1 MEHFIDSS
9 IKNNDKILII
19 DNLSFLNNENKELEI
34 INKGNDLKKNNVYII
49 SNSINKKFNNL
60 IINPDKICEVNDF
73 FKKNKISFDVIID
86 LNSSDYITQIAC
98 FSIFYSKINKKYLI
112 KMENKHREIIIYNFQ
127 KFTTNVIVENNYL
140 IITK

>member
-1 MEHFIDSS
+1 MQHFIDNS
-9 IKNNDKILII
+9 IENNDKILII

-34 INKGNDLKKNNVYII
+34 INKENNLKKNVYII

-60 IINPDKICEVNDF
+60 LINPDKICEVNDF

-86 LNSSDYITQIAC
+86 LNSYDYITQIAC

-112 KMENKHREIIIYNFQ
+112 KMDNKYR
-127 KFTTNVIVENNYL
+127 
-140 IITK
+140 

>member
-1 MEHFIDSS
+1 MIFS
-9 IKNNDKILII
+9 
-19 DNLSFLNNENKELEI
+19 
-34 INKGNDLKKNNVYII
+34 
-49 SNSINKKFNNL
+49 
-60 IINPDKICEVNDF
+60 
-73 FKKNKISFDVIID
+73 KKNKISFDVIID